1 MGLDQFMF
9 VNLPSKPM
17 LIANPH
23 FKPGQGSALV
33 LNVRTGQYVGA
44 QSNSTP
50 TNTWRKYYELHNYME
65 SIWMSRKAERY
76 VAEGKTEEFNQEPLM
91 LSEHDLNNLE
101 ACFKSQDDDFDN
113 EEIVDDDDDVPN
125 KVYYRQANKQILKI
139 ARAFKAKGFE
149 IEYNSW
155 W

>member
-33 LNVRTGQYVGA
+33 LNVRTGQFVGA
-44 QSNSTP
+44 QNYDVP

-65 SIWMSRKAERY
+65 GSGPAATER
-76 VAEGKTEEFNQEPLM
+76 
-91 LSEHDLNNLE
+91 
-101 ACFKSQDDDFDN
+101 
-113 EEIVDDDDDVPN
+113 
-125 KVYYRQANKQILKI
+125 
-139 ARAFKAKGFE
+139 ARARAAGR
-149 IEYNSW
+149 
-155 W
+155 